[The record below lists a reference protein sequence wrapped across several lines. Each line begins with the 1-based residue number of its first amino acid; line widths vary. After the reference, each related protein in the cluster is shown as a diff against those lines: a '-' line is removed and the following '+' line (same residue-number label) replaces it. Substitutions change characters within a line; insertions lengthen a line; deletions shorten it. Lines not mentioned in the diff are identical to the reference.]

1 MLYAPG
7 APAFKGAAAA
17 AVVFVAKAAFSS
29 PPHPA
34 TLGRRRKR
42 LELWRDD
49 ARTSARPGGNTMLGL
64 MQDWP
69 LLCQRIIDH
78 AASNHGERE
87 VITRSIEGPFHHTN
101 YAEIRARALRVA
113 QQLDRDGIK
122 LGDRVATL
130 AWNTWRHLESWYGI
144 LGIGAIYHTVNPRL
158 FPEQIVW
165 IINHAE
171 DRVMM
176 TDLTFVPLL
185 EKLADKLPTIERY
198 IIFTDA
204 AHMPKTSLR
213 NAVAYEE
220 WLADGDGDFAWKEF
234 DENTAAGMCY
244 TSGTTGNPKGVLY
257 SHRSNVLHTML
268 SLQPDAIG
276 LSSRDTVL
284 PIVPMFHANS
294 WGLAFSSP
302 MTGAALVLPGAK
314 LDGASV
320 YELLDEFKVTCTGA
334 VPTVW
339 LLLLQYLEKT
349 GAKLPYLERVVI
361 GGSACPRAM
370 IKTFEEDYGVQVFHA
385 WGMTEMSPLGTV
397 GSMKPQLTDLKGDAL
412 LDMKQKQGYTP
423 FGVEMKITNDA
434 GRGVPWDGKT
444 FGRIKV
450 RGFAVSKAYYK
461 LDERILDADGFFDT
475 GDVGT
480 MDRYGYMQITDRSK
494 DVIKSGGEW
503 ISSIDLENLAV
514 GNPKVAEAA
523 VIGVAHPKW
532 DERPLLVI
540 VLKEGQS
547 ATKEEILGFLEG
559 KIASWWMPDDVVF
572 VTSIPHTATGKIL
585 KTALREQFKD
595 HVLPTAIAAE

>member
-1 MLYAPG
+1 
-7 APAFKGAAAA
+7 
-17 AVVFVAKAAFSS
+17 
-29 PPHPA
+29 
-34 TLGRRRKR
+34 
-42 LELWRDD
+42 
-49 ARTSARPGGNTMLGL
+49 MLGL

-78 AASNHGERE
+78 AATNHGERP

-113 QQLDRDGIK
+113 QRLDRDGIK

-165 IINHAE
+165 IVNHAE

-204 AHMPKTSLR
+204 AHMPKTSLP

-220 WLADGDGDFAWKEF
+220 WLAGADGDFAWKEF

-276 LSSRDTVL
+276 LSSRDTVM

-370 IKTFEEDYGVQVFHA
+370 IKTFEEVYGVQVFHA
-385 WGMTEMSPLGTV
+385 WGMTEMSPIGTV
-397 GSMKPQLTDLKGDAL
+397 GSMKPQLADLTGDAL

-423 FGVEMKITNDA
+423 FGVEMKIADDT
-434 GRGVPWDGKT
+434 GRTVPWDGKT

-461 LDERILDADGFFDT
+461 VDDRILDADGFFDT

-514 GNPKVAEAA
+514 GHPKVGEAA
-523 VIGVAHPKW
+523 VVGVRHPKW
-532 DERPLLVI
+532 DERPLLII

-547 ATKEEILGFLEG
+547 ASKEEILGFLEG

-572 VTSIPHTATGKIL
+572 VASIPHTATGKIL